1 MKTSS
6 PEFRQMQRERIMK
19 TKPWLKTKGPSTSE
33 GKEKSKMNALK
44 MNPELYALVKKM
56 EYLIKQQKEILRTIN
71 SNFTITLK

>member
-19 TKPWLKTKGPSTSE
+19 TKPWLNTKGPVTSE

-44 MNPELYALVKKM
+44 VSPECHALM
-56 EYLIKQQKEILRTIN
+56 TEYRELIAQQKELYNTI
-71 SNFTITLK
+71 SHFW